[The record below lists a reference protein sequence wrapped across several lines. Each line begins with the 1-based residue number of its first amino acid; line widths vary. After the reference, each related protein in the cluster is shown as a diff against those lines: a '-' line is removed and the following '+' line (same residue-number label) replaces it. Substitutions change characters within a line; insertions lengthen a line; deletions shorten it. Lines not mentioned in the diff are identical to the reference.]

1 MPAVRRKTTAM
12 LPPRKVIVGT
22 VIQQFWGKH
31 PGLEKRLEELAAI
44 VDRMRAESERK
55 YGRSL
60 DLAILPENA
69 VTGEIPGDSNIQP
82 VSWEGPVSDVF
93 TRKAREHHCYIIAPT
108 YLRESDD
115 KSRCSNAALLVGR
128 KGELVGTYRKMHLVV
143 SLERKRFE
151 ADATPG
157 REATVFDCDFGK
169 LGIQICY
176 DMEFNRG
183 WQELARKGAELVAW
197 PTQSPQT
204 AQPAARAK
212 EQPCYIVSSTWRNN
226 ASIFEPTGKIIAQ
239 VRPPEN
245 LLVQELDLSYAILP
259 WSSKLRRGK
268 AFEEKY
274 GDKGGY
280 RFYDDEDCGMFWSND
295 PRMPV
300 GQMVREMG
308 LLEADE
314 EYALVRDFYHASHV
328 PGY

>member
-1 MPAVRRKTTAM
+1 MKRRAFLTGVGSVAAIKAAKPGNMPAVRRKTTAM

-212 EQPCYIVSSTWRNN
+212 EQTLLHRLQYLAQQCLDFRADRQDHSAGQAAGEPPGSGTGSQLRHSAVEFETAEGQGIRREVRRQGRVS
-226 ASIFEPTGKIIAQ
+226 F
-239 VRPPEN
+239 
-245 LLVQELDLSYAILP
+245 
-259 WSSKLRRGK
+259 LR
-268 AFEEKY
+268 
-274 GDKGGY
+274 
-280 RFYDDEDCGMFWSND
+280 
-295 PRMPV
+295 
-300 GQMVREMG
+300 
-308 LLEADE
+308 
-314 EYALVRDFYHASHV
+314 
-328 PGY
+328 